1 MRVALRMSHAPDEMR
16 SSQSQSGETEKRR
29 RPRGR
34 LRDDRDGE
42 RSAIQIDCIRGNNLS
57 RLNFKTSAV
66 SFAKNVKITEATHNR
81 RIANRGHAVDGIGVT
96 EVQYLRLSRSKEEG
110 CGYRCGG

>member
-1 MRVALRMSHAPDEMR
+1 MRYLR
-16 SSQSQSGETEKRR
+16 SSQSEPGEVEKRR

-34 LRDDRDGE
+34 LRDDCDGE
-42 RSAIQIDCIRGNNLS
+42 RYAIQIDCIGRNNWS

-66 SFAKNVKITEATHNR
+66 SRAKNVKITEATHSR
-81 RIANRGHAVDGIGVT
+81 RIAYRGHAVDGIGVT

-110 CGYRCGG
+110 CYHRGG